1 MADKCSIYAHCTNS
15 KGEVVESRLFKDLL
29 HYTSN
34 NRELA
39 KEYYGIG
46 INPKFLEKVQGSA
59 KFDEN
64 GEITFQSL
72 RSLAKLNVGKDNL
85 LNILNK
91 DINSGIYDY
100 EEAINRLQSFN
111 RNSQFNNEFMAT
123 IKSTTDGKYYLS
135 VVEKNP
141 SNELALNQEIS
152 NRTLQDRI
160 KYYLN
165 KAGVS
170 IEFIEND
177 EKVNGRYSTKN
188 AKKTADDLYQLI
200 QVANGKNITGVL
212 AEEAGHFAIGALG
225 NSPLVERLMRL
236 LTPEVQKQIVG
247 DEYDS
252 KYLGESSRREIAGTL
267 VGQAIA
273 GNIDDR
279 APWQSL
285 VKRIVN
291 TAKRIFHSIKGDSIA
306 NAALEAERIADII
319 AKGFMSPN
327 FTGSV
332 EEAIKTKETLYNAPT
347 SFNVKVFKQAVNRLK
362 LQASEMESISNT
374 LFDKFNNI
382 VGQVESGRNL
392 NVPSSFADSIALE
405 GITEAISLMSDL
417 MVAEIPDTLASI
429 DFDNVTDFNSNMP
442 ANAKALRVVRTFA
455 RNALALIDLINS
467 STSNISGANRLLGD
481 TRNVIITD
489 SLGNRVSY
497 NLLDITDKLNKLL
510 TSRNGLINELKN
522 KESQFFLKFLEGANY
537 GNKYITRAAR
547 VIFNWKGRGNNK
559 LIEYRDSEDIP
570 ISDLMN
576 DLESDISL
584 FERFLASMSNNS
596 DVIGQLADKT
606 VKLANKWADDMTNQ
620 AQDQLRVL
628 QSRLKDIK
636 LSNTDVFVERSDRDG
651 TITGNIV
658 SAYCWGDYENDWLD
672 FKKQSIE
679 EFNQKYPNLDGK
691 SDFEKALLWDNF
703 FKPKAK
709 IWHKGDAT
717 HIAHSQ
723 WDNQQQMY
731 IPSSDYES
739 EQYKRDI
746 QPYPERVKWLNEYM
760 QLKADLDSRL
770 PEGSMPLHRMPQF
783 KGTFS
788 NKIRNRRLFEN
799 SSKATIHTVMTEM
812 RDTFCEDSEDTD
824 FGSQQTYNTI
834 DEDMFHNQ
842 LAFEREKINRVPLYG
857 VNKLKDPSE
866 LSTDLFYS
874 TFAYAGM
881 TNSYAAMSQVV
892 DTLEVGKE
900 VLNRRTVEGINSE
913 ESRLKDKSR
922 AYNRYLKFLDK
933 QVYGIGVPKLKIGNK
948 LVLNKLFGFLT
959 GFAGKYFLGGNI
971 AGGMVNVGTGSIEIF
986 KEAFSGEYFDV
997 KDWVKAHKSYYGSF
1011 MQNWWGYGKEFKEDK
1026 VSLMIRHFNML
1037 GENRGNQRAWHTR
1050 DSRILNM
1057 FGESLFLPYKAGEHY
1072 MSSMSYLALAN
1083 KIKLYDS
1090 NGNKISLF
1098 NAYKVVDVEDE
1109 SGNADTKYG
1118 KTLKLEGTFFKSKE
1132 GIKEYNLIQSI
1143 IGQIDNVLSNPS
1155 PFGSVLNLSQEEL
1168 DYINSRGYNLAD
1180 MADVKTKLLEDSY
1193 KLTWTIDD
1201 ESAFMDKAR
1210 EINNRL
1216 HGIYN
1221 NQDKVAFQQNMFG
1234 NMLLAMRGYAL
1245 GMLERRYGAS
1255 KYNTILGGETEGSM
1269 RSLAKVI
1276 VSTFTDRGGFG
1287 LTMRA
1292 ILLPVSKK
1300 TKQAMLNAGFSA
1312 NQYYNM
1318 RRNMGD
1324 AMFILALTLLK
1335 ILTAK
1340 GGGDDDDKESEEEV
1354 DTTTGIVY
1362 YFAARLLREQS
1373 AMNTAWGMVDES
1385 QNLMSMIPV
1394 GVSGLI
1400 DISNLA
1406 YQFGGSLVADED
1418 NSEFYYQS
1426 KKEGMYEKG
1435 DSKWEA
1441 KFWRMFPYLRSN
1453 YVWEHPYEAA
1463 KSYEY
1468 GRKVRN

>member
-72 RSLAKLNVGKDNL
+72 RSLAKLNVDKDTLINT
-85 LNILNK
+85 LNK

-100 EEAINRLQSFN
+100 EEAVNRLQSFN

-188 AKKTADDLYQLI
+188 AKKTADGLYQLI
-200 QVANGKNITGVL
+200 QVANGKNVTGVL

-306 NAALEAERIADII
+306 NAALEAERIADMI

-362 LQASEMESISNT
+362 LQASEMKSISNT

-417 MVAEIPDTLASI
+417 MVAEIPDILASI

-442 ANAKALRVVRTFA
+442 ANAKALRVVRAFA

-510 TSRNGLINELKN
+510 TGRNGLINELKN

-606 VKLANKWADDMTNQ
+606 VKLANKWADDMTIQ

-636 LSNTDVFVERSDRDG
+636 LSNTD
-651 TITGNIV
+651 I
-658 SAYCWGDYENDWLD
+658 
-672 FKKQSIE
+672 
-679 EFNQKYPNLDGK
+679 
-691 SDFEKALLWDNF
+691 LL
-703 FKPKAK
+703 
-709 IWHKGDAT
+709 
-717 HIAHSQ
+717 
-723 WDNQQQMY
+723 
-731 IPSSDYES
+731 
-739 EQYKRDI
+739 
-746 QPYPERVKWLNEYM
+746 
-760 QLKADLDSRL
+760 
-770 PEGSMPLHRMPQF
+770 
-783 KGTFS
+783 
-788 NKIRNRRLFEN
+788 
-799 SSKATIHTVMTEM
+799 
-812 RDTFCEDSEDTD
+812 
-824 FGSQQTYNTI
+824 
-834 DEDMFHNQ
+834 
-842 LAFEREKINRVPLYG
+842 
-857 VNKLKDPSE
+857 
-866 LSTDLFYS
+866 
-874 TFAYAGM
+874 
-881 TNSYAAMSQVV
+881 
-892 DTLEVGKE
+892 KE
-900 VLNRRTVEGINSE
+900 VT
-913 ESRLKDKSR
+913 
-922 AYNRYLKFLDK
+922 
-933 QVYGIGVPKLKIGNK
+933 
-948 LVLNKLFGFLT
+948 
-959 GFAGKYFLGGNI
+959 
-971 AGGMVNVGTGSIEIF
+971 GMV
-986 KEAFSGEYFDV
+986 
-997 KDWVKAHKSYYGSF
+997 
-1011 MQNWWGYGKEFKEDK
+1011 
-1026 VSLMIRHFNML
+1026 L
-1037 GENRGNQRAWHTR
+1037 
-1050 DSRILNM
+1050 
-1057 FGESLFLPYKAGEHY
+1057 
-1072 MSSMSYLALAN
+1072 
-1083 KIKLYDS
+1083 
-1090 NGNKISLF
+1090 
-1098 NAYKVVDVEDE
+1098 
-1109 SGNADTKYG
+1109 
-1118 KTLKLEGTFFKSKE
+1118 
-1132 GIKEYNLIQSI
+1132 
-1143 IGQIDNVLSNPS
+1143 
-1155 PFGSVLNLSQEEL
+1155 
-1168 DYINSRGYNLAD
+1168 
-1180 MADVKTKLLEDSY
+1180 
-1193 KLTWTIDD
+1193 
-1201 ESAFMDKAR
+1201 
-1210 EINNRL
+1210 
-1216 HGIYN
+1216 
-1221 NQDKVAFQQNMFG
+1221 
-1234 NMLLAMRGYAL
+1234 
-1245 GMLERRYGAS
+1245 
-1255 KYNTILGGETEGSM
+1255 
-1269 RSLAKVI
+1269 
-1276 VSTFTDRGGFG
+1276 
-1287 LTMRA
+1287 
-1292 ILLPVSKK
+1292 
-1300 TKQAMLNAGFSA
+1300 
-1312 NQYYNM
+1312 
-1318 RRNMGD
+1318 
-1324 AMFILALTLLK
+1324 
-1335 ILTAK
+1335 
-1340 GGGDDDDKESEEEV
+1340 
-1354 DTTTGIVY
+1354 
-1362 YFAARLLREQS
+1362 
-1373 AMNTAWGMVDES
+1373 
-1385 QNLMSMIPV
+1385 
-1394 GVSGLI
+1394 
-1400 DISNLA
+1400 
-1406 YQFGGSLVADED
+1406 
-1418 NSEFYYQS
+1418 
-1426 KKEGMYEKG
+1426 
-1435 DSKWEA
+1435 
-1441 KFWRMFPYLRSN
+1441 
-1453 YVWEHPYEAA
+1453 
-1463 KSYEY
+1463 
-1468 GRKVRN
+1468 

>member
-85 LNILNK
+85 LNTLNK

-100 EEAINRLQSFN
+100 EEAITRLQSFN

-200 QVANGKNITGVL
+200 QVANGKNVTGVL

-306 NAALEAERIADII
+306 NATLEAERIADII

-362 LQASEMESISNT
+362 LQASEMKSISNT

-497 NLLDITDKLNKLL
+497 NLLDVTDKLNKLL
-510 TSRNGLINELKN
+510 TGRNGLINELKN

-559 LIEYRDSEDIP
+559 LIE
-570 ISDLMN
+570 
-576 DLESDISL
+576 
-584 FERFLASMSNNS
+584 
-596 DVIGQLADKT
+596 
-606 VKLANKWADDMTNQ
+606 
-620 AQDQLRVL
+620 
-628 QSRLKDIK
+628 
-636 LSNTDVFVERSDRDG
+636 
-651 TITGNIV
+651 
-658 SAYCWGDYENDWLD
+658 
-672 FKKQSIE
+672 
-679 EFNQKYPNLDGK
+679 
-691 SDFEKALLWDNF
+691 
-703 FKPKAK
+703 
-709 IWHKGDAT
+709 
-717 HIAHSQ
+717 
-723 WDNQQQMY
+723 
-731 IPSSDYES
+731 
-739 EQYKRDI
+739 
-746 QPYPERVKWLNEYM
+746 
-760 QLKADLDSRL
+760 
-770 PEGSMPLHRMPQF
+770 
-783 KGTFS
+783 
-788 NKIRNRRLFEN
+788 
-799 SSKATIHTVMTEM
+799 
-812 RDTFCEDSEDTD
+812 
-824 FGSQQTYNTI
+824 
-834 DEDMFHNQ
+834 
-842 LAFEREKINRVPLYG
+842 
-857 VNKLKDPSE
+857 
-866 LSTDLFYS
+866 
-874 TFAYAGM
+874 
-881 TNSYAAMSQVV
+881 
-892 DTLEVGKE
+892 
-900 VLNRRTVEGINSE
+900 
-913 ESRLKDKSR
+913 
-922 AYNRYLKFLDK
+922 
-933 QVYGIGVPKLKIGNK
+933 
-948 LVLNKLFGFLT
+948 
-959 GFAGKYFLGGNI
+959 
-971 AGGMVNVGTGSIEIF
+971 
-986 KEAFSGEYFDV
+986 
-997 KDWVKAHKSYYGSF
+997 
-1011 MQNWWGYGKEFKEDK
+1011 
-1026 VSLMIRHFNML
+1026 
-1037 GENRGNQRAWHTR
+1037 
-1050 DSRILNM
+1050 
-1057 FGESLFLPYKAGEHY
+1057 
-1072 MSSMSYLALAN
+1072 
-1083 KIKLYDS
+1083 
-1090 NGNKISLF
+1090 
-1098 NAYKVVDVEDE
+1098 
-1109 SGNADTKYG
+1109 
-1118 KTLKLEGTFFKSKE
+1118 
-1132 GIKEYNLIQSI
+1132 
-1143 IGQIDNVLSNPS
+1143 
-1155 PFGSVLNLSQEEL
+1155 
-1168 DYINSRGYNLAD
+1168 
-1180 MADVKTKLLEDSY
+1180 
-1193 KLTWTIDD
+1193 
-1201 ESAFMDKAR
+1201 
-1210 EINNRL
+1210 
-1216 HGIYN
+1216 
-1221 NQDKVAFQQNMFG
+1221 
-1234 NMLLAMRGYAL
+1234 
-1245 GMLERRYGAS
+1245 
-1255 KYNTILGGETEGSM
+1255 
-1269 RSLAKVI
+1269 
-1276 VSTFTDRGGFG
+1276 
-1287 LTMRA
+1287 
-1292 ILLPVSKK
+1292 
-1300 TKQAMLNAGFSA
+1300 
-1312 NQYYNM
+1312 
-1318 RRNMGD
+1318 
-1324 AMFILALTLLK
+1324 
-1335 ILTAK
+1335 
-1340 GGGDDDDKESEEEV
+1340 
-1354 DTTTGIVY
+1354 
-1362 YFAARLLREQS
+1362 
-1373 AMNTAWGMVDES
+1373 
-1385 QNLMSMIPV
+1385 
-1394 GVSGLI
+1394 
-1400 DISNLA
+1400 
-1406 YQFGGSLVADED
+1406 
-1418 NSEFYYQS
+1418 
-1426 KKEGMYEKG
+1426 
-1435 DSKWEA
+1435 
-1441 KFWRMFPYLRSN
+1441 
-1453 YVWEHPYEAA
+1453 
-1463 KSYEY
+1463 
-1468 GRKVRN
+1468 

>member
-1 MADKCSIYAHCTNS
+1 MAESCSIFAHCTNS

-46 INPKFLEKVQGSA
+46 INPKFLEKVQESA

-72 RSLAKLNVGKDNL
+72 RKLAKLNVKKDTL
-85 LNILNK
+85 LNTLNK
-91 DINSGIYDY
+91 DINSGVYDY
-100 EEAINRLQSFN
+100 EDAITRLQSFN

-123 IKSTTDGKYYLS
+123 ITSTKDGKYHLS
-135 VVEKNP
+135 VVERNS
-141 SNELALNQEIS
+141 SNELALNKEIS

-170 IEFIEND
+170 IRFIEND
-177 EKVNGRYSTKN
+177 EKINGRYSTKN
-188 AKKTADDLYQLI
+188 AKKTADGLYQLI
-200 QVANGKNITGVL
+200 QVANGKNVTGVL

-225 NSPLVERLMRL
+225 ESPLVERLMRL

-247 DEYDS
+247 EDYDS
-252 KYLGESSRREIAGTL
+252 KYLGESSKREIAGTL

-273 GNIDDR
+273 GNIDGK
-279 APWQSL
+279 APWQTL
-285 VKRIVN
+285 AERIVN
-291 TAKRIFHSIKGDSIA
+291 MAKRVFHSIKGDNIA
-306 NAALEAERIADII
+306 NATLEAERIADMI

-332 EEAIKTKETLYNAPT
+332 EEALKTKETLYNAPT
-347 SFNVKVFKQAVNRLK
+347 TFNVKVFKQAVNRLK
-362 LQASEMESISNT
+362 LQASEMKSISNS
-374 LFDKFNNI
+374 LFGKFNNI

-392 NVPSSFADSIALE
+392 NVPSAFADAIALE

-417 MVAEIPDTLASI
+417 MVAEIPDILESV

-442 ANAKALRVVRTFA
+442 ANAEKLRIVRTFA

-467 STSNISGANRLLGD
+467 STSNISGADRLLGD

-510 TSRNGLINELKN
+510 TGRNGLINELKN
-522 KESQFFLKFLEGANY
+522 KESQFFLKFLESANY

-547 VIFNWKGRGNNK
+547 VVFNWKNRGNNK
-559 LIEYRDSEDIP
+559 LIEFVDSKDIP

-584 FERFLASMSNNS
+584 FERYLASMSNNS

-606 VKLANKWADDMTNQ
+606 VKLANKWADDMSNQ

-628 QSRLKDIK
+628 QAKLKDIG
-636 LSNTDVFVERSDRDG
+636 LSNTDRFIERSQRDG
-651 TITGNIV
+651 TITGNII
-658 SAYCWGDYENDWLD
+658 SPYCWGDYENDWLE

-717 HIAHSQ
+717 HTAHSQ

-731 IPSSDYES
+731 IPSQDYES
-739 EQYKRDI
+739 KQYKIMI
-746 QPYPERVKWLNEYM
+746 QQYPEIEKWLNEYM
-760 QLKADLDSRL
+760 QLKAALDSRL

-799 SSKATIHTVMTEM
+799 SSKATIHTVMTEI
-812 RDTFCEDSEDTD
+812 RDTFCEDSEDTE

-834 DEDMFHNQ
+834 DEDMFQNQ
-842 LAFEREKINRVPLYG
+842 LAFEKEKLNRIPLYG
-857 VNKLKDPSE
+857 INKLKDPSE

-881 TNSYAAMSQVV
+881 VNSYAAMSQVV

-933 QVYGIGVPKLKIGNK
+933 QVYGVGVPKIKIGNK
-948 LVLNKLFGFLT
+948 IVLSKLFGFLT
-959 GFAGKYFLGGNI
+959 GFASKYFLGGNI
-971 AGGMVNVGTGSIEIF
+971 AGGIVNVGTGSIEIF
-986 KEAFSGEYFDV
+986 KEAFAGEYFDM
-997 KDWVKAHKSYYGSF
+997 KDWIKAHKSYYGSF

-1037 GENRGNQRAWHTR
+1037 SENKGKQRGWHTR
-1050 DSRILNM
+1050 DSRVLNM

-1072 MSSMSYLALAN
+1072 MSSISYLALAN
-1083 KIKLYDS
+1083 KTKLYDS

-1098 NAYKVVDVEDE
+1098 NAYKVVDIEDE
-1109 SGNADTKYG
+1109 MGNTDPKYG
-1118 KTLKLEGTFFKSKE
+1118 KTLKLEGTFFKNKE
-1132 GIKEYNLIQSI
+1132 DIKDYNLMQSI
-1143 IGQIDNVLSNPS
+1143 ISQIDNVLSNSS

-1168 DYINSRGYNLAD
+1168 DYINSKGYNLAD
-1180 MADVKTKLLEDSY
+1180 MVDVKTKLLEDSY

-1201 ESAFMDKAR
+1201 ESTFMDKAR

-1245 GMLERRYGAS
+1245 GMLERRFGTS
-1255 KYNTILGGETEGSM
+1255 KYSTILGGETEGSM

-1276 VSTFTDRGGFG
+1276 ASTFTDRGGFG

-1292 ILLPVSKK
+1292 IFLPVGKK

-1335 ILTAK
+1335 MLTAK
-1340 GGGDDDDKESEEEV
+1340 GGGDDDDKEPEEEV

-1362 YFAARLLREQS
+1362 YFASRLLREQS
-1373 AMNTAWGMVDES
+1373 AMNTVWGMIDES
-1385 QNLMSMIPV
+1385 QNLMSMTPV

-1400 DISNLA
+1400 DISNLV
-1406 YQFGGSLVADED
+1406 YQFGGSFVADED

-1426 KKEGMYEKG
+1426 KKAGMYEKG
-1435 DSKWEA
+1435 DAKWEA

-1463 KSYEY
+1463 KSYDY

>member
-1 MADKCSIYAHCTNS
+1 MADKCSIFAHCTNS

-34 NRELA
+34 NRGLA

-46 INPKFLEKVQGSA
+46 INPKFLEKVQDSA

-72 RSLAKLNVGKDNL
+72 RKLAKLNVGKDNL
-85 LNILNK
+85 LNTLNK

-100 EEAINRLQSFN
+100 EEAITRLQSFN
-111 RNSQFNNEFMAT
+111 RNSQFNDEFMAT
-123 IKSTTDGKYYLS
+123 ITSTKDGKYNLS
-135 VVEKNP
+135 VVEKNAA
-141 SNELALNQEIS
+141 NEAALTKEIS
-152 NRTLQDRI
+152 NRCLQDRV

-170 IEFIEND
+170 IKFIEDD
-177 EKVNGRYSTKN
+177 ERINGRYSTKN
-188 AKKTADDLYQLI
+188 AKKTANGLYCLI
-200 QVANGKNITGVL
+200 QVSKGKKIDEIL
-212 AEEAGHFAIGALG
+212 AEEAGHFTIGALG
-225 NSPLVERLMRL
+225 DSPLVQRLMKL
-236 LTPEVQKQIVG
+236 LTPEVQRQIVG

-252 KYLGESSRREIAGTL
+252 KYLGESSKREIAGTL

-273 GNIDDR
+273 GNIDNR
-279 APWQSL
+279 TPWQSL
-285 VKRIVN
+285 AKRIVN
-291 TAKRIFHSIKGDSIA
+291 MAKRIFYTIKGDDIA
-306 NAALEAERIADII
+306 NAALEAERIADMI

-327 FTGSV
+327 FTGNV
-332 EEAIKTKETLYNAPT
+332 EEALKTKETLYNAPT
-347 SFNVKVFKQAVNRLK
+347 SFNVRVFKQAVNRLK
-362 LQASEMESISNT
+362 LQASEMKSISNS

-392 NVPSSFADSIALE
+392 NVPSSFADTIALE
-405 GITEAISLMSDL
+405 GITEAIALMSDL
-417 MVAEIPDTLASI
+417 MIAEIPDTLASV

-455 RNALALIDLINS
+455 RNALALIGLINS
-467 STSNISGANRLLGD
+467 STSNISGANRLFGD
-481 TRNVIITD
+481 TKNVMIID
-489 SLGNRVSY
+489 SMGNRVSY
-497 NLLDITDKLNKLL
+497 NLLDITDKLDKLL
-510 TSRNGLINELKN
+510 TGRNGLINELKN
-522 KESQFFLKFLEGANY
+522 KESQFFLKFLESANY

-547 VIFNWKGRGNNK
+547 IIFNWKNRGNNK
-559 LIEYRDSEDIP
+559 LIEFRDAENIP

-606 VKLANKWADDMTNQ
+606 VKLANKWADDMSNQ

-628 QSRLKDIK
+628 QSKLKNIG
-636 LSNTDVFVERSDRDG
+636 LSNTDIFVERSNRDG
-651 TITGNIV
+651 TITGNII
-658 SAYCWGDYENDWLD
+658 SPYCWGDYENDWLE

-679 EFNQKYPNLDGK
+679 EFNQMYPNLDGK

-709 IWHKGDAT
+709 IWHKGDGVNP
-717 HIAHSQ
+717 AHSQ

-731 IPSSDYES
+731 IPSADYES
-739 EQYKRDI
+739 DQYNRDI
-746 QPYPERVKWLNEYM
+746 RPYPERVKWLNEYM
-760 QLKADLDSRL
+760 QLKADLDRRL

-799 SSKATIHTVMTEM
+799 SSKATIHTVMTEI

-834 DEDMFHNQ
+834 DEDMFQNQ
-842 LAFEREKINRVPLYG
+842 LAFEKEKINRVPLYG

-881 TNSYAAMSQVV
+881 ANSYAAMSQVV

-933 QVYGIGVPKLKIGNK
+933 QVYGIGVPRVKIGDK
-948 LVLNKLFGFLT
+948 IVLNKLFGFLT
-959 GFAGKYFLGGNI
+959 GLAGKYFLGGNI

-986 KEAFSGEYFDV
+986 KEAFSGEFFDIR
-997 KDWVKAHKSYYGSF
+997 DWRKAHQSYYSSF

-1037 GENRGNQRAWHTR
+1037 NENRTKQRGWHTR
-1050 DSRILNM
+1050 DSRVLNM
-1057 FGESLFLPYKAGEHY
+1057 FGESLFLPYKVGEHY

-1083 KIKLYDS
+1083 KTKLYDT
-1090 NGNKISLF
+1090 NGNRITLF
-1098 NAYKVVDVEDE
+1098 NAYKVVDIED
-1109 SGNADTKYG
+1109 SNGKSDPKYG
-1118 KTLKLEGTFFKSKE
+1118 KTLKLEGTFFKNKE
-1132 GIKEYNLIQSI
+1132 DIKDYNLMQSI
-1143 IGQIDNVLSNPS
+1143 ISQIDNVLNNPS

-1168 DYINSRGYNLAD
+1168 DYINAKGYNLAD
-1180 MADVKTKLLEDSY
+1180 MADVRTKLIEDSY
-1193 KLTWTIDD
+1193 KLTWTVDD

-1210 EINNRL
+1210 EVNNRL

-1255 KYNTILGGETEGSM
+1255 KYSIILGEETEGSM

-1276 VSTFTDRGGFG
+1276 ASTFTDRGGFD

-1292 ILLPVSKK
+1292 IFFPVGKR

-1335 ILTAK
+1335 MVTAK
-1340 GGGDDDDKESEEEV
+1340 GGDDDDKKEEV

-1362 YFAARLLREQS
+1362 YFASRLLREQE
-1373 AMNTAWGMVDES
+1373 ALTTIRGMSEEVP
-1385 QNLMSMIPV
+1385 NLTNMTPV
-1394 GVSGLI
+1394 GVSALF
-1400 DISNLA
+1400 DISNLV

-1418 NSEFYYQS
+1418 DSEFYYQS

-1435 DSKWEA
+1435 DAKWEA

>member
-46 INPKFLEKVQGSA
+46 INPQFLEKVQGSA

-72 RSLAKLNVGKDNL
+72 RKLAKLNVEKDSL

-100 EEAINRLQSFN
+100 EEAVTRLQSFN
-111 RNSQFNNEFMAT
+111 RNSQFNDEFMAT
-123 IKSTTDGKYYLS
+123 IKSTTNGKYYLS
-135 VVEKNP
+135 VVEKNIT
-141 SNELALNQEIS
+141 NEAALTKEIS
-152 NRTLQDRI
+152 NRCLQDRV

-170 IEFIEND
+170 IKFIEDD
-177 EKVNGRYSTKN
+177 ERINGRYSTKN
-188 AKKTADDLYQLI
+188 AKKTANGLYCLI
-200 QVANGKNITGVL
+200 QVSKGKKIDEIL
-212 AEEAGHFAIGALG
+212 AEEAGHFTIGALG
-225 NSPLVERLMRL
+225 ESPLVERLMRL

-247 DEYDS
+247 EDYDS
-252 KYLGESSRREIAGTL
+252 KYLGESSKREVAGTL

-273 GNIDDR
+273 GNIDR
-279 APWQSL
+279 KAPWQIL
-285 VKRIVN
+285 AKRIVN
-291 TAKRIFHSIKGDSIA
+291 MAKRIFYTIKGDNIA
-306 NAALEAERIADII
+306 NAALEADKIADMI

-347 SFNVKVFKQAVNRLK
+347 SFNVKVFRQAVNRLK
-362 LQASEMESISNT
+362 LQASEMKSISNS

-392 NVPSSFADSIALE
+392 NVPSSFADAIALE
-405 GITEAISLMSDL
+405 GITEAIALMSDL
-417 MVAEIPDTLASI
+417 MVAEIPDTLASV

-467 STSNISGANRLLGD
+467 STSNISGVDKLFGD

-489 SLGNRVSY
+489 SSGNRVSY

-510 TSRNGLINELKN
+510 TGRNGLINELKN
-522 KESQFFLKFLEGANY
+522 KESQFFLKFLESANY

-547 VIFNWKGRGNNK
+547 VVFNWKTRGNNK
-559 LIEYRDSEDIP
+559 LIEFRDSENVP

-576 DLESDISL
+576 DLENDISL

-596 DVIGQLADKT
+596 DVIGQLADRT
-606 VKLANKWADDMTNQ
+606 VKLANKWADDMSNQ

-628 QSRLKDIK
+628 QSKLKNIG
-636 LSNTDVFVERSDRDG
+636 LSNTDMFIERSNRDG

-658 SAYCWGDYENDWLD
+658 SPYCWGDYENDWLE

-679 EFNQKYPNLDGK
+679 EFNQMYPNLDGK

-717 HIAHSQ
+717 HVAHSQ

-739 EQYKRDI
+739 EQYNRDI
-746 QPYPERVKWLNEYM
+746 RPYPERVQWLNEYM
-760 QLKADLDSRL
+760 ELKADLDKRL

-799 SSKATIHTVMTEM
+799 SSKATIHTIMTEM

-842 LAFEREKINRVPLYG
+842 LAFEREKINRIPLYG
-857 VNKLKDPSE
+857 VNKLKDSSE

-881 TNSYAAMSQVV
+881 ANSYAAMSQVV

-933 QVYGIGVPKLKIGNK
+933 QVYGIGVPRVKIGDK
-948 LVLNKLFGFLT
+948 IVLNKLFGFLT
-959 GFAGKYFLGGNI
+959 GFASKYFLGGNI
-971 AGGMVNVGTGSIEIF
+971 AGGMVNVGTGFIEIF
-986 KEAFSGEYFDV
+986 KEAFSGEYFNV
-997 KDWVKAHKSYYGSF
+997 KDWAKAHKSYYGSF

-1037 GENRGNQRAWHTR
+1037 SENRSNQRAWHTR

-1057 FGESLFLPYKAGEHY
+1057 FGESLFLPYKTGEHY

-1090 NGNKISLF
+1090 NGNRISLF

-1109 SGNADTKYG
+1109 SGNTDPKYG

-1155 PFGSVLNLSQEEL
+1155 PFSSVLNLSQEEL
-1168 DYINSRGYNLAD
+1168 DYVNSKGYNLAD
-1180 MADVKTKLLEDSY
+1180 MADVRTKLIEDSY
-1193 KLTWTIDD
+1193 KLTWTVDD
-1201 ESAFMDKAR
+1201 ESTFMDKAR

-1255 KYNTILGGETEGSM
+1255 KYSVILDGETEGSM

-1276 VSTFTDRGGFG
+1276 ASTFTDRGGFS

-1292 ILLPVSKK
+1292 IFFPVGKR

-1335 ILTAK
+1335 MMTAK
-1340 GGGDDDDKESEEEV
+1340 GGDDDDKEEEV

-1362 YFAARLLREQS
+1362 YFASRLLREQE
-1373 AMNTAWGMVDES
+1373 ALTTIRGMSEEVP
-1385 QNLMSMIPV
+1385 NLTNMTPV
-1394 GVSGLI
+1394 GVSALF
-1400 DISNLA
+1400 DISNLV
-1406 YQFGGSLVADED
+1406 YQFGGSLVANED
-1418 NSEFYYQS
+1418 DSEFYYQS

-1435 DSKWEA
+1435 DAKWES

>member
-72 RSLAKLNVGKDNL
+72 RKLAKLNVGKDVL
-85 LNILNK
+85 LNTLNK
-91 DINSGIYDY
+91 DIGSGIYDY
-100 EEAINRLQSFN
+100 NKAMTRLQSFN
-111 RNSQFNNEFMAT
+111 RNSQFNDEFMAT
-123 IKSTTDGKYYLS
+123 ITSTKDGKYNLS
-135 VVEKNP
+135 VVERNS
-141 SNELALNQEIS
+141 SNEIALNREIS

-188 AKKTADDLYQLI
+188 AKRTADGLYQLI
-200 QVANGKNITGVL
+200 QVANGKNITGTL
-212 AEEAGHFAIGALG
+212 AEEAGHFTIGALG
-225 NSPLVERLMRL
+225 DSPLVRRLMNL

-247 DEYDS
+247 EDYES
-252 KYLGESSRREIAGTL
+252 KYLGDSSKREIAGTL

-273 GNIDDR
+273 GNIDKR

-285 VKRIVN
+285 VNRIVN
-291 TAKRIFHSIKGDSIA
+291 TAKRIFYTIKGDDIA
-306 NAALEAERIADII
+306 KAALDAENIADMI

-327 FTGSV
+327 FSGSV
-332 EEAIKTKETLYNAPT
+332 EEALKTKETLYNAPT
-347 SFNVKVFKQAVNRLK
+347 SFNVKVFKQTVNRLK
-362 LQASEMESISNT
+362 LQASEMRSISDS
-374 LFDKFNNI
+374 LFTKFNNI

-392 NVPSSFADSIALE
+392 NNPSVFADSIALE
-405 GITEAISLMSDL
+405 GITEAVSLMCDL
-417 MVAEIPDTLASI
+417 MVAEIPDTLASV
-429 DFDNVTDFNSNMP
+429 DFDNVADFNSNMP

-467 STSNISGANRLLGD
+467 STSNISGVDRLLGD
-481 TRNVIITD
+481 TSNVIITD
-489 SLGNRVSY
+489 LLGNRVSY
-497 NLLDITDKLNKLL
+497 NLLELTDKLNKLL
-510 TSRNGLINELKN
+510 TDRNGLINELKN
-522 KESQFFLKFLEGANY
+522 KESQFFLKFLENANY

-547 VIFNWKGRGNNK
+547 VIFNWKKRGNNK
-559 LIEYRDSEDIP
+559 LIEFRDSTDIP

-576 DLESDISL
+576 NLESDISL

-596 DVIGQLADKT
+596 DVIGQLADRT
-606 VKLANKWADDMTNQ
+606 TKLANKWADDMTNQ

-636 LSNTDVFVERSDRDG
+636 LSNTDVFVERSNRDG
-651 TITGNIV
+651 TITGNII

-881 TNSYAAMSQVV
+881 ANSYAAMSQIV

-913 ESRLKDKSR
+913 ESRLKDKSK

-933 QVYGIGVPKLKIGNK
+933 QVYGIGVPKIKIGNK
-948 LVLNKLFGFLT
+948 LVLSKLFGFLT
-959 GFAGKYFLGGNI
+959 GFASKYFLGGNI
-971 AGGMVNVGTGSIEIF
+971 AGGMVNVGTGAIEIF
-986 KEAFSGEYFDV
+986 KEAFSGEYFDM
-997 KDWVKAHKSYYGSF
+997 KDWTKAHKSYYASF
-1011 MQNWWGYGKEFKEDK
+1011 MKNWWGYGKEFKEDK

-1037 GENRGNQRAWHTR
+1037 SENKGKQRAWHTR

-1072 MSSMSYLALAN
+1072 MTSMSYLALAN
-1083 KIKLYDS
+1083 KIKLYDE

-1098 NAYKVVDVEDE
+1098 NAYKVVDIEDE
-1109 SGNADTKYG
+1109 SGNIDPRYG

-1245 GMLERRYGAS
+1245 GMLERRFGAS
-1255 KYNTILGGETEGSM
+1255 KYSTILGGETEGSM

-1276 VSTFTDRGGFG
+1276 ASTFTDRGGFG

-1385 QNLMSMIPV
+1385 QNLMSMTPV

-1435 DSKWEA
+1435 DYKWEA

>member
-72 RSLAKLNVGKDNL
+72 RSLAKLNVDKDMLINT
-85 LNILNK
+85 LNK
-91 DINSGIYDY
+91 DINSGTYDY
-100 EEAINRLQSFN
+100 VEAVNRLQSFN

-123 IKSTTDGKYYLS
+123 IKSITDGKYYLS

-200 QVANGKNITGVL
+200 QVANGKNVTGVL

-225 NSPLVERLMRL
+225 NSPLVERLIRL

-252 KYLGESSRREIAGTL
+252 KYLGESSKREIAGTL

-306 NAALEAERIADII
+306 NATLEAERIADII

-347 SFNVKVFKQAVNRLK
+347 SFNVKVFKQTVNRLK
-362 LQASEMESISNT
+362 LQASEMKSISNT

-392 NVPSSFADSIALE
+392 NVPSSFANSIALE

-429 DFDNVTDFNSNMP
+429 DFDNITDFNSNMP

-497 NLLDITDKLNKLL
+497 NLLDVTDKLNKLL
-510 TSRNGLINELKN
+510 TGRNGLINELKN

-636 LSNTDVFVERSDRDG
+636 LSNTDVFVERSNRDG

-881 TNSYAAMSQVV
+881 ANSYAAMSQVV

-913 ESRLKDKSR
+913 ESRLKDKSK

-933 QVYGIGVPKLKIGNK
+933 QVYGIGVPKMKIGNK

-1109 SGNADTKYG
+1109 SGNVDPKYG

-1132 GIKEYNLIQSI
+1132 DIKEYNLIQSI

-1276 VSTFTDRGGFG
+1276 ASTFTDRGGFG

-1385 QNLMSMIPV
+1385 QNLMSMTPV

-1463 KSYEY
+1463 KSYDY

>member
-1 MADKCSIYAHCTNS
+1 MADTCSMFAHCTNS

-46 INPKFLEKVQGSA
+46 INPKFLEKVQDKA

-72 RSLAKLNVGKDNL
+72 RKLAKLNVDKDILINA
-85 LNILNK
+85 LNR
-91 DINSGIYDY
+91 DINSGTYDY
-100 EEAINRLQSFN
+100 VEAVNRLQSFN

-152 NRTLQDRI
+152 NRTIQDRI

-188 AKKTADDLYQLI
+188 AKKTADGLYQLI
-200 QVANGKNITGVL
+200 QVANGKNVTGVL

-306 NAALEAERIADII
+306 NATLEAERIADII

-347 SFNVKVFKQAVNRLK
+347 SFNVKVFKQTVNRLK
-362 LQASEMESISNT
+362 LQASEMKSISNT

-392 NVPSSFADSIALE
+392 NVPSSFANSIALE

-417 MVAEIPDTLASI
+417 MVAEIPDILASI

-467 STSNISGANRLLGD
+467 STSDISGANRLLGD

-510 TSRNGLINELKN
+510 TGRNGLINELKN

-628 QSRLKDIK
+628 QSKLKDIG
-636 LSNTDVFVERSDRDG
+636 LSNTDIFIERSERNG
-651 TITGNIV
+651 TITGNII
-658 SAYCWGDYENDWLD
+658 SPYCWGDYENDWLE

-679 EFNQKYPNLDGK
+679 EFNQMYPNLDGK

-709 IWHKGDAT
+709 IWHKGDG
-717 HIAHSQ
+717 ISPAHSQ
-723 WDNQQQMY
+723 WDTQQQMY
-731 IPSSDYES
+731 IPSADYEND
-739 EQYKRDI
+739 QYNRDI
-746 QPYPERVKWLNEYM
+746 RPYPERVKWLNEYM

-881 TNSYAAMSQVV
+881 ANSYAAMSQVV

-959 GFAGKYFLGGNI
+959 GFASKYFLGGNI
-971 AGGMVNVGTGSIEIF
+971 AGGTVNVGTGSIEIF

-1050 DSRILNM
+1050 NSRILNM

-1083 KIKLYDS
+1083 KVKLYDS
-1090 NGNKISLF
+1090 NGNRISLF

-1109 SGNADTKYG
+1109 SGNADPKYG
-1118 KTLKLEGTFFKSKE
+1118 KTIKLEGTFFKSKE

-1143 IGQIDNVLSNPS
+1143 IDQIDNVLSNPS
-1155 PFGSVLNLSQEEL
+1155 PFSSVLNLSQEEL
-1168 DYINSRGYNLAD
+1168 DYINSKGYNLAD

-1276 VSTFTDRGGFG
+1276 ASTFTDRGGFG

-1385 QNLMSMIPV
+1385 QNLMSMTPV

>member
-72 RSLAKLNVGKDNL
+72 RSLAKLNVDKDTLINT
-85 LNILNK
+85 LNK

-100 EEAINRLQSFN
+100 EEAVNRLQSFN

-123 IKSTTDGKYYLS
+123 ITSTKDGRYNLS

-188 AKKTADDLYQLI
+188 AKKTADGLYQLI
-200 QVANGKNITGVL
+200 QVANGKNVTGVL

-306 NAALEAERIADII
+306 NAALEAERIADMI

-362 LQASEMESISNT
+362 LQASEMKSISNT

-417 MVAEIPDTLASI
+417 MVAEIPDMLASI

-442 ANAKALRVVRTFA
+442 ANAKALRVVRAFT

-510 TSRNGLINELKN
+510 TGRNGLINELKN

-606 VKLANKWADDMTNQ
+606 VKLANKWADDMTIQ

-636 LSNTDVFVERSDRDG
+636 LSNTDIFVERSNRDG
-651 TITGNIV
+651 TITGNII

-881 TNSYAAMSQVV
+881 ANSYAAMSQVV

-922 AYNRYLKFLDK
+922 AYSRYLKFLDK

-997 KDWVKAHKSYYGSF
+997 KDWAKAHKSYYGSF

-1037 GENRGNQRAWHTR
+1037 SENRGNQRAWHTR

-1057 FGESLFLPYKAGEHY
+1057 FGESLFLPYKVGEHY

-1090 NGNKISLF
+1090 NGNRISLF

-1109 SGNADTKYG
+1109 SGNADPKYG

-1168 DYINSRGYNLAD
+1168 DYINSKGYNLAD

-1276 VSTFTDRGGFG
+1276 ASTFTDRGGFG

-1362 YFAARLLREQS
+1362 YFTARLLREQS

>member
-72 RSLAKLNVGKDNL
+72 RSLAKLNVDKDTLINT
-85 LNILNK
+85 LNK

-100 EEAINRLQSFN
+100 EEAVNRLQSFN

-188 AKKTADDLYQLI
+188 AKKTADGLYQLI
-200 QVANGKNITGVL
+200 QVANGKNVTGVL

-306 NAALEAERIADII
+306 NAALEAERIADMI

-362 LQASEMESISNT
+362 LQASEMKSISNT

-417 MVAEIPDTLASI
+417 MVAEIPDILASI

-442 ANAKALRVVRTFA
+442 ANAKALRVVRAFA

-606 VKLANKWADDMTNQ
+606 VKLANKWADDMTIQ

-636 LSNTDVFVERSDRDG
+636 LSNTD
-651 TITGNIV
+651 I
-658 SAYCWGDYENDWLD
+658 
-672 FKKQSIE
+672 
-679 EFNQKYPNLDGK
+679 
-691 SDFEKALLWDNF
+691 LL
-703 FKPKAK
+703 
-709 IWHKGDAT
+709 
-717 HIAHSQ
+717 
-723 WDNQQQMY
+723 
-731 IPSSDYES
+731 
-739 EQYKRDI
+739 
-746 QPYPERVKWLNEYM
+746 
-760 QLKADLDSRL
+760 
-770 PEGSMPLHRMPQF
+770 
-783 KGTFS
+783 
-788 NKIRNRRLFEN
+788 
-799 SSKATIHTVMTEM
+799 
-812 RDTFCEDSEDTD
+812 
-824 FGSQQTYNTI
+824 
-834 DEDMFHNQ
+834 
-842 LAFEREKINRVPLYG
+842 
-857 VNKLKDPSE
+857 
-866 LSTDLFYS
+866 
-874 TFAYAGM
+874 
-881 TNSYAAMSQVV
+881 
-892 DTLEVGKE
+892 KE
-900 VLNRRTVEGINSE
+900 VT
-913 ESRLKDKSR
+913 
-922 AYNRYLKFLDK
+922 
-933 QVYGIGVPKLKIGNK
+933 
-948 LVLNKLFGFLT
+948 
-959 GFAGKYFLGGNI
+959 
-971 AGGMVNVGTGSIEIF
+971 GMV
-986 KEAFSGEYFDV
+986 
-997 KDWVKAHKSYYGSF
+997 
-1011 MQNWWGYGKEFKEDK
+1011 
-1026 VSLMIRHFNML
+1026 L
-1037 GENRGNQRAWHTR
+1037 
-1050 DSRILNM
+1050 
-1057 FGESLFLPYKAGEHY
+1057 
-1072 MSSMSYLALAN
+1072 
-1083 KIKLYDS
+1083 
-1090 NGNKISLF
+1090 
-1098 NAYKVVDVEDE
+1098 
-1109 SGNADTKYG
+1109 
-1118 KTLKLEGTFFKSKE
+1118 
-1132 GIKEYNLIQSI
+1132 
-1143 IGQIDNVLSNPS
+1143 
-1155 PFGSVLNLSQEEL
+1155 
-1168 DYINSRGYNLAD
+1168 
-1180 MADVKTKLLEDSY
+1180 
-1193 KLTWTIDD
+1193 
-1201 ESAFMDKAR
+1201 
-1210 EINNRL
+1210 
-1216 HGIYN
+1216 
-1221 NQDKVAFQQNMFG
+1221 
-1234 NMLLAMRGYAL
+1234 
-1245 GMLERRYGAS
+1245 
-1255 KYNTILGGETEGSM
+1255 
-1269 RSLAKVI
+1269 
-1276 VSTFTDRGGFG
+1276 
-1287 LTMRA
+1287 
-1292 ILLPVSKK
+1292 
-1300 TKQAMLNAGFSA
+1300 
-1312 NQYYNM
+1312 
-1318 RRNMGD
+1318 
-1324 AMFILALTLLK
+1324 
-1335 ILTAK
+1335 
-1340 GGGDDDDKESEEEV
+1340 
-1354 DTTTGIVY
+1354 
-1362 YFAARLLREQS
+1362 
-1373 AMNTAWGMVDES
+1373 
-1385 QNLMSMIPV
+1385 
-1394 GVSGLI
+1394 
-1400 DISNLA
+1400 
-1406 YQFGGSLVADED
+1406 
-1418 NSEFYYQS
+1418 
-1426 KKEGMYEKG
+1426 
-1435 DSKWEA
+1435 
-1441 KFWRMFPYLRSN
+1441 
-1453 YVWEHPYEAA
+1453 
-1463 KSYEY
+1463 
-1468 GRKVRN
+1468 